1 MMRKVRAASG
11 TVGAAARGQRS
22 LRARALDYLSR
33 REYSRVE
40 LSRKL
45 SQFAEPEESVEAL
58 VDSLQREGWLSDA
71 RFVESVVH
79 RRAQR
84 MGTTRI
90 VSELRRHAV
99 DDSLVEAVGSKLRE
113 TELARALAV
122 WRKKFGTLPQTPAE
136 RAKQARF
143 LAMRGFSQAIAM
155 QILKGEG
162 APDESSDWSEG

>member
-1 MMRKVRAASG
+1 MMRKVRAAPG
-11 TVGAAARGQRS
+11 TPARGQRS
-22 LRARALDYLSR
+22 LKARALGYLSR
-33 REYSRVE
+33 REYSRAE
-40 LSRKL
+40 LLRKL
-45 SQFAEPEESVEAL
+45 APHAQPEESVEAL
-58 VDSLQREGWLSDA
+58 VDSLEREGWLSDA

-99 DDSLVEAVGSKLRE
+99 DDSLIEAVGSQLRG

-122 WRKKFGTLPQTPAE
+122 WRKKFATLPQTPSE
-136 RAKQARF
+136 RARQARF
-143 LAMRGFSQAIAM
+143 LAMRGFSQAIVM

-162 APDESSDWSEG
+162 EPDETGDWNID

>member
-11 TVGAAARGQRS
+11 TTVRGQRS
-22 LRARALDYLSR
+22 LKARALDYLSR
-33 REYSRVE
+33 REYSRAE
-40 LSRKL
+40 LLRKL
-45 SQFAEPEESVEAL
+45 APFAQPEESVEAL
-58 VDSLQREGWLSDA
+58 VDSLEHDGWLSEA

-90 VSELRRHAV
+90 VSELRKHAV
-99 DDSLVEAVGSKLRE
+99 ADSLIEAAGSQLRE

-122 WRKKFGTLPQTPAE
+122 WRKKFGAPPQTPAE

-143 LAMRGFSQAIAM
+143 LGMRGFSGAIVA

-162 APDESSDWSEG
+162 GPDEPADWNDD